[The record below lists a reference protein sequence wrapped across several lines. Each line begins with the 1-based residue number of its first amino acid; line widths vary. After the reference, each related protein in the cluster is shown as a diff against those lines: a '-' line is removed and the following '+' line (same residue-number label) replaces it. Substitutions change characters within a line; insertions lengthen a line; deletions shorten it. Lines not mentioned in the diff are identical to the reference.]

1 MLSELLLADAPTAS
15 GQNLLGRGNPMK
27 NNGKVNN
34 DNNGAEI
41 KVAMPTIPM
50 TTGKNMIDTSTI
62 GIVDFLLCFLS
73 DIDVT
78 RSVKTKYNL

>member
-41 KVAMPTIPM
+41 MQVAP
-50 TTGKNMIDTSTI
+50 K
-62 GIVDFLLCFLS
+62 LS
-73 DIDVT
+73 QTLRAAFADG
-78 RSVKTKYNL
+78 SLGE